1 MALLLPAPTR
11 TLLHLLSLRCRS
23 KSTAG
28 ADTNTMLSVF
38 RSMLHLRG
46 AKGHDAE
53 RLMAEYL
60 ATDDSAA
67 AERMWDSIIERYM
80 KEHVYTA
87 MHDFVIKVRDLTAN
101 TGSAFRMLMQE
112 RRQDL
117 AEALK
122 MGCWDEMKNL
132 PLLRTR
138 AQYIC

>member
-60 ATDDSAA
+60 ATT
-67 AERMWDSIIERYM
+67 
-80 KEHVYTA
+80 TA
-87 MHDFVIKVRDLTAN
+87 PHHACGMASSSGT
-101 TGSAFRMLMQE
+101 
-112 RRQDL
+112 
-117 AEALK
+117 
-122 MGCWDEMKNL
+122 
-132 PLLRTR
+132 
-138 AQYIC
+138 